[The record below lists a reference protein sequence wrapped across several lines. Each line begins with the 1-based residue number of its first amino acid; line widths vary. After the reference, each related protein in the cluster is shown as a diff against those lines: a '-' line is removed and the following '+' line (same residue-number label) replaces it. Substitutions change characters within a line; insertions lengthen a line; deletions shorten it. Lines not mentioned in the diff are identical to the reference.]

1 MLPEWSNA
9 SQRRRA
15 HTIFWPSMGSVCSKQ
30 EHFFGQNMAK
40 NTLSVTFILILMHD
54 PDFRIGIRFIAKKA
68 FTYKEYA
75 HNKHSTRQEK

>member
-1 MLPEWSNA
+1 
-9 SQRRRA
+9 
-15 HTIFWPSMGSVCSKQ
+15 
-30 EHFFGQNMAK
+30 MAK